1 MLIVVMD
8 CGENMNKRRNVSH
21 HSDLPHWDKMMSRMD
36 LLLHLMTK
44 IREITNNKSYFD
56 DNCGKDID
64 WVSEKIDDWKQ
75 WSEVLTK
82 SDMRKANQLWK
93 LYNGPHNV
101 MVNNE

>member
-1 MLIVVMD
+1 
-8 CGENMNKRRNVSH
+8 MNKEWKVSK
-21 HSDLPHWDKMMSRMD
+21 HSDLAHWDRMMSRMD

-44 IREITNNKSYFD
+44 IREMTNNKSYFD
-56 DNCGKDID
+56 DNCGKDIE

-101 MVNNE
+101 ITSPNPLYRKNG